1 MKVVFTKYKEDMNH
15 EVLEFEVNEIRYSGG
30 WIIGLDI
37 VDVGWRTIT
46 SDQYSSFV
54 ITNE

>member
-15 EVLEFEVNEIRYSGG
+15 EVQEFEVNEIRYSGG
-30 WIIGLDI
+30 WVIGLDI

-54 ITNE
+54 VTNS

>member
-30 WIIGLDI
+30 WVVGLDI
-37 VDVGWRTIT
+37 VGVGWRTIT

-54 ITNE
+54 VTNE